1 MSDVHLIADESL
13 CGVLREFVEVERSAK
28 AGDYIVF
35 THDDLDITA
44 NRPYKV
50 EYASSEDV
58 EFLDDANEEHV
69 WEIPS
74 ADYNVLMP
82 TDFVHID
89 GERYRM
95 VDRKA
100 KVGEKV
106 IIVEAEWAF
115 GKYENGSVVVAE
127 DVDEEGIYNDDVKE
141 VKRNEEGFIA
151 HEEYRVLEPAIQA
164 ERVEPMLTT
173 SDLIANLAKRVVEL
187 ERRLSDMNAD
197 VNEVNERIDRLAYTC
212 EQSTVSIAR
221 DVERIDTDVERLKQ
235 PATVTIDASVLAKLI
250 AKAVECE

>member
-1 MSDVHLIADESL
+1 MMYVLIDDEN
-13 CGVLREFVEVERSAK
+13 GVSREYRQVERKAK

-35 THDDLDITA
+35 THDHLDITA
-44 NRPYKV
+44 NRQYKV
-50 EYASSEDV
+50 EYAGSEDV
-58 EFLDDANEEHV
+58 EFTDDANEKHV
-69 WEIPS
+69 WDSPS
-74 ADYNVLMP
+74 ADYSVFMP

-106 IIVEAEWAF
+106 IIVKAKWAF

-127 DVDEEGIYNDDVKE
+127 DVDEEGIYNDDVKD
-141 VKRNEEGFIA
+141 VKRNEEGLIA

-164 ERVEPMLTT
+164 ERLEPVLST

-187 ERRLSDMNAD
+187 ERRLSDINA
-197 VNEVNERIDRLAYTC
+197 EVNERIDRIAYTC
-212 EQSTVSIAR
+212 EQSTISIVR

-235 PATVTIDASVLAKLI
+235 SSSVTIDASVLTKLI
-250 AKAVECE
+250 EKAVENK

>member
-1 MSDVHLIADESL
+1 MSDVRLIADESL
-13 CGVLREFVEVERSAK
+13 CGVLREFVEVERLAK
-28 AGDYIVF
+28 TGDYIVF

-44 NRPYKV
+44 NKPYKV
-50 EYASSEDV
+50 EYASDEDV
-58 EFLDDANEEHV
+58 EFIDDANEEHV
-69 WEIPS
+69 WETPS

-106 IIVEAEWAF
+106 IIVNADQTF
-115 GKYENGSVVVAE
+115 GKYENGSVIVAE
-127 DVDEEGIYNDDVKE
+127 DVGVCGIYNDSVKE
-141 VKRNEEGFIA
+141 AEWNEDGLIA
-151 HEEYRVLEPAIQA
+151 HREYCVLEPDVQA
-164 ERVEPMLTT
+164 ERAEPVLST

-187 ERRLSDMNAD
+187 ERRLSDINAD

-235 PATVTIDASVLAKLI
+235 PANVTIDTSVLAKLI
-250 AKAVECE
+250 AKAVESE

>member
-1 MSDVHLIADESL
+1 MMYVLIDENGIS
-13 CGVLREFVEVERSAK
+13 REFVEVERSAK

-35 THDDLDITA
+35 THDHLDITA

-50 EYASSEDV
+50 ESANV
-58 EFLDDANEEHV
+58 EFTDDAHEKHV
-69 WEIPS
+69 WDSPS
-74 ADYNVLMP
+74 ADYNVFMP

-100 KVGEKV
+100 KAGEKV
-106 IIVEAEWAF
+106 IIVKAKWAF

-127 DVDEEGIYNDDVKE
+127 DVDELGIYNDGVKD
-141 VKRNEEGFIA
+141 VKRNEEGLIA

-164 ERVEPMLTT
+164 ERLEPVLST

-187 ERRLSDMNAD
+187 ERRLSDINA
-197 VNEVNERIDRLAYTC
+197 EVNRESTELRIRAN
-212 EQSTVSIAR
+212 S
-221 DVERIDTDVERLKQ
+221 Q
-235 PATVTIDASVLAKLI
+235 PLV
-250 AKAVECE
+250 

>member
-1 MSDVHLIADESL
+1 MMYVLIDEN
-13 CGVLREFVEVERSAK
+13 GVPREYAQVERKAK

-35 THDDLDITA
+35 THDNLDITA

-50 EYASSEDV
+50 ESANV
-58 EFLDDANEEHV
+58 EFIDDADEKRF
-69 WEIPS
+69 WDSPS
-74 ADYNVLMP
+74 TDYNVFMQ

-106 IIVEAEWAF
+106 IIVNAKWAF

-151 HEEYRVLEPAIQA
+151 HEEYRVLEPV
-164 ERVEPMLTT
+164 ERIEPVLST

-187 ERRLSDMNAD
+187 ERRLSDINAD
-197 VNEVNERIDRLAYTC
+197 VSEVNERIDRLAYTC
-212 EQSTVSIAR
+212 EQSDTRIAR
-221 DVERIDTDVERLKQ
+221 DVERVDADVERLKQ

-250 AKAVECE
+250 AKAVESE

>member
-1 MSDVHLIADESL
+1 MMYVLINEN
-13 CGVLREFVEVERSAK
+13 GVSREYAQVERKAK

-35 THDDLDITA
+35 THDNLDITA

-50 EYASSEDV
+50 ESASSEDV
-58 EFLDDANEEHV
+58 GFTDDANEKHF
-69 WEIPS
+69 WDSPS
-74 ADYNVLMP
+74 ADYNVFMP

-89 GERYRM
+89 GDRYHM

-106 IIVEAEWAF
+106 IIVDAKWAF

-127 DVDEEGIYNDDVKE
+127 DVDEEGVYNDDVKE

-151 HEEYRVLEPAIQA
+151 HEEYRVLEPV
-164 ERVEPMLTT
+164 ERVEPVLST

-187 ERRLSDMNAD
+187 ERRLSDINAD
-197 VNEVNERIDRLAYTC
+197 VSEVNERIDRLAYTC
-212 EQSTVSIAR
+212 EQSTISIAR

-235 PATVTIDASVLAKLI
+235 PSTVTIDTSVLAKLV
-250 AKAVECE
+250 AKAVESE

>member
-1 MSDVHLIADESL
+1 MMYVLIDDKN
-13 CGVLREFVEVERSAK
+13 GVSREYHQVERKAK

-35 THDDLDITA
+35 THDRLDITA

-58 EFLDDANEEHV
+58 EFTDDAHEKHV
-69 WEIPS
+69 WDSPS
-74 ADYNVLMP
+74 ADYSVFMP

-106 IIVEAEWAF
+106 IVVDAKWAF

-164 ERVEPMLTT
+164 ERVEPVLST

-187 ERRLSDMNAD
+187 ERRLSDINAD
-197 VNEVNERIDRLAYTC
+197 VNEVNERIDRLAYIC
-212 EQSTVSIAR
+212 EQSTISIAR

-235 PATVTIDASVLAKLI
+235 PATVTIDASVLAKLV
-250 AKAVECE
+250 AKAVESE